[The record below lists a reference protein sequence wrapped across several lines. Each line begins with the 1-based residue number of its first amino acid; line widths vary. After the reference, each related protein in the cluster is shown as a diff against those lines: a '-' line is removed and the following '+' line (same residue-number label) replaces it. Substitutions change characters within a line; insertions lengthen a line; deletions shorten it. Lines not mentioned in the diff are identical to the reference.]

1 MKAMVVATKTAK
13 CLPVMLE
20 SINQYIPKDVTIYIS
35 GYEYQ
40 LPYHSTITMQ
50 NDGANF
56 GESYNSV
63 VHKAFESHEE
73 IIVCNDDIVL
83 NPLSYKLL
91 QEDVEQLKK
100 HTEKLGWVTSRSDYV
115 RGHQNIRVGKK
126 RDGVRFSE
134 EYCIEEVPI
143 IAPLFAYISKDAW
156 VDFKPINWY
165 SDDIQCLEMIA
176 KDYRNFISR
185 SYVHHVGSQTIGLNN
200 EQNHIEAK
208 KWIDENMPSFSKE
221 FFK

>member
-1 MKAMVVATKTAK
+1 MQALVIATKTGK

-20 SINQYIPKDVTIYIS
+20 SINQYVPKDVVVYLS

-40 LPYHSTITMQ
+40 LPYHNTVISE
-50 NDGANF
+50 NPYNNF
-56 GESYNSV
+56 GDSFNAV
-63 VHKAFESHEE
+63 VHQAFQKHEE

-83 NPLSYKLL
+83 TPISYQLL
-91 QEDVEQLKK
+91 KEDVEQLKR
-100 HTEKLGWVTSRSDYV
+100 HTEKLGWVTSRADYV

-126 RDGVRFSE
+126 RSGVRFDE
-134 EYCIEEVPI
+134 EYCIEEVPV
-143 IAPLFAYISKDAW
+143 IAPLFAYISKEAW

-165 SDDIQCLEMIA
+165 SDDIQCYEMLV
-176 KDYRNFISR
+176 KGYRHFISR

-200 EQNHIEAK
+200 DKNHIEAK
-208 KWIDENMPSFSKE
+208 EWIDKNMPEFSEE